1 MAALSASQVID
12 IVAAAHPPFK
22 LRSTP
27 VHGNGAVPPLQIPDR
42 PLPRS
47 HDYPR
52 PLRIAATRNPFGC
65 PAWRHSAAVN
75 VPPAAGSS
83 DGHARRRY
91 Y

>member
-47 HDYPR
+47 HDYSPR
-52 PLRIAATRNPFGC
+52 TRIPATPYPFGC
-65 PAWRHSAAVN
+65 RAWRHSVAVN
-75 VPPAAGSS
+75 VPSAADSP
-83 DGHARRRY
+83 DGHKCCVRC
-91 Y
+91 